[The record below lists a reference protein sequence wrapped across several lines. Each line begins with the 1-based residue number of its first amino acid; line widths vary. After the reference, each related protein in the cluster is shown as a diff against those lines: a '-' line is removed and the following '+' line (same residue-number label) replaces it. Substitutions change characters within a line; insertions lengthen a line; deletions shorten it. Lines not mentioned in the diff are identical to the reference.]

1 MDIFNLI
8 QSNLLTPII
17 LFFLFGIIAARIKSD
32 LKIPEAISEFL
43 PIYLLAAI
51 GLHGGIE
58 MRKTGFEEMLIPMLV
73 AIGLS
78 LLFTLNHYQILK
90 RLGKFNIFDSY
101 ALASTYGAVGAVTFS
116 VGLSFLKNQ
125 GVTSEGYLAAI
136 LAVLE
141 PAAFIMAIFLTNM
154 AVSKQIRSKKQS
166 FSKDDTSDIDIGMKE
181 TKTKLSQVLQ
191 ESITGKAIVIL
202 LGSIVIG
209 YIIGEEGFEPISI
222 VFDELFTGAIVI
234 FMIEMGIIAGQRLED
249 IKKVGI
255 FLTSFAII
263 MPTFNG
269 IIGVLVSTALGLSL
283 GGAVM
288 FGLLLAS
295 ASFIAAPAVLRH
307 AIPQA
312 NPKSLYY
319 ICIGNNIPIQH
330 YCIIANHVY
339 RLNMG
344 SWRRSNRLI
353 QLCYKGVHMKL
364 YNVKLLTITCEI
376 LAQKN
381 VIDILKNHNITGYT
395 SYEVDGNGEKGLRG
409 QGIQA
414 EKNVKV
420 EIIMREEKLSDVIE
434 DISRTLFPDF
444 TIILYVSDVGVVR
457 TEKF

>member
-1 MDIFNLI
+1 MDILQLI
-8 QSNLLTPII
+8 QSNLLTPIV

-78 LLFTLNHYQILK
+78 LLFTLNHYQILR

-125 GVTSEGYLAAI
+125 GVSSEGYLAAI

-141 PAAFIMAIFLTNM
+141 PVAFILAIFLTNM
-154 AVSKQIRSKKQS
+154 AVSKQIRTKKQS
-166 FSKDDTSDIDIGMKE
+166 FSDDEELDIGMKE
-181 TKTKLSQVLQ
+181 TKTKLSQVLK

-255 FLTSFAII
+255 FLTAFSVII
-263 MPTFNG
+263 PTING

-312 NPKSLYY
+312 NPSLYITSALGITFPY
-319 ICIGNNIPIQH
+319 NIIVLLPIMFTVSTWVH
-330 YCIIANHVY
+330 GE
-339 RLNMG
+339 G
-344 SWRRSNRLI
+344 S
-353 QLCYKGVHMKL
+353 
-364 YNVKLLTITCEI
+364 
-376 LAQKN
+376 
-381 VIDILKNHNITGYT
+381 IDLFNYVT
-395 SYEVDGNGEKGLRG
+395 
-409 QGIQA
+409 
-414 EKNVKV
+414 KV
-420 EIIMREEKLSDVIE
+420 FI
-434 DISRTLFPDF
+434 
-444 TIILYVSDVGVVR
+444 
-457 TEKF
+457 

>member
-1 MDIFNLI
+1 MDILELI
-8 QSNLLTPII
+8 QSNLLTPIV

-32 LKIPEAISEFL
+32 LKMPEAISEFL

-58 MRKTGFEEMLIPMLV
+58 MRKTGFEEMLVPMLV

-78 LLFTLNHYQILK
+78 LLFTLNHYQILR

-141 PAAFIMAIFLTNM
+141 PVAFILAIFLTNM
-154 AVSKQIRSKKQS
+154 AVSKQIRTKKQS
-166 FSKDDTSDIDIGMKE
+166 ISDDEELDIGMKQ
-181 TKTKLSQVLQ
+181 TKTTLSQVLK
-191 ESITGKAIVIL
+191 ESLTGKAIVIL

-209 YIIGEEGFEPISI
+209 YIIGKEGFEPISI

-255 FLTSFAII
+255 FLTSFSII
-263 MPTFNG
+263 IPTING

-312 NPKSLYY
+312 NPSLYITSALGITFPY
-319 ICIGNNIPIQH
+319 NIIVLLPI
-330 YCIIANHVY
+330 
-339 RLNMG
+339 M
-344 SWRRSNRLI
+344 
-353 QLCYKGVHMKL
+353 
-364 YNVKLLTITCEI
+364 
-376 LAQKN
+376 
-381 VIDILKNHNITGYT
+381 
-395 SYEVDGNGEKGLRG
+395 
-409 QGIQA
+409 
-414 EKNVKV
+414 
-420 EIIMREEKLSDVIE
+420 
-434 DISRTLFPDF
+434 F
-444 TIILYVSDVGVVR
+444 TISTWVHGEEAIDLFNYVSKV
-457 TEKF
+457 FI

>member
-1 MDIFNLI
+1 MDILQLI
-8 QSNLLTPII
+8 QSNLLTPIV

-32 LKIPEAISEFL
+32 LKMPEAISEFL

-58 MRKTGFEEMLIPMLV
+58 MRKTGFEEMLVPMLV

-78 LLFTLNHYQILK
+78 LLFTLNHYQILR

-141 PAAFIMAIFLTNM
+141 PVAFILAIFLTNM
-154 AVSKQIRSKKQS
+154 AVSKQIRTKKQS
-166 FSKDDTSDIDIGMKE
+166 ISDDEELDIGMKE
-181 TKTKLSQVLQ
+181 TKTKLSQVLK

-255 FLTSFAII
+255 FLTAFSVII
-263 MPTFNG
+263 PTING

-312 NPKSLYY
+312 NPSLYITSALGITFPY
-319 ICIGNNIPIQH
+319 NIIVLLPIMFTVSTWVH
-330 YCIIANHVY
+330 GE
-339 RLNMG
+339 G
-344 SWRRSNRLI
+344 S
-353 QLCYKGVHMKL
+353 
-364 YNVKLLTITCEI
+364 
-376 LAQKN
+376 
-381 VIDILKNHNITGYT
+381 IDLFNY
-395 SYEVDGNGEKGLRG
+395 V
-409 QGIQA
+409 A
-414 EKNVKV
+414 KV
-420 EIIMREEKLSDVIE
+420 FI
-434 DISRTLFPDF
+434 
-444 TIILYVSDVGVVR
+444 
-457 TEKF
+457 

>member
-1 MDIFNLI
+1 MEIFQLI

-58 MRKTGFEEMLIPMLV
+58 MRNTGFENMLVPMLV

-78 LLFTLNHYQILK
+78 LLFTLNHYQILR

-116 VGLSFLKNQ
+116 VGLSFLQNQ
-125 GVTSEGYLAAI
+125 GVTSEGYLAAV

-141 PAAFIMAIFLTNM
+141 PVAFILAIFLTNM
-154 AVSKQIRSKKQS
+154 AVSKQIRQKKGSSSLPQDGA
-166 FSKDDTSDIDIGMKE
+166 FEAEIGMAPE
-181 TKTKLSQVLQ
+181 TKTGLSQVLRD
-191 ESITGKAIVIL
+191 SVTGKAIVIL

-209 YIIGEEGFEPISI
+209 YIIGEHGFEPIKI
-222 VFDELFTGAIVI
+222 VFDEMFTGAIVI
-234 FMIEMGIIAGQRLED
+234 FMIEMGVIAGQRLED

-255 FLTSFAII
+255 FLIAFAIV

-269 IIGVLVSTALGLSL
+269 LVGVLAATLMGLSL

-307 AIPQA
+307 SIPQA
-312 NPKSLYY
+312 KPSLYITSALGITFPY
-319 ICIGNNIPIQH
+319 NII
-330 YCIIANHVY
+330 V
-339 RLNMG
+339 
-344 SWRRSNRLI
+344 
-353 QLCYKGVHMKL
+353 
-364 YNVKLLTITCEI
+364 LLPVMFTVSSF
-376 LAQKN
+376 LH
-381 VIDILKNHNITGYT
+381 D
-395 SYEVDGNGEKGLRG
+395 G
-409 QGIQA
+409 QGSI
-414 EKNVKV
+414 
-420 EIIMREEKLSDVIE
+420 D
-434 DISRTLFPDF
+434 LFRYIAQGF
-444 TIILYVSDVGVVR
+444 V
-457 TEKF
+457 

>member
-1 MDIFNLI
+1 MDILQLI

-58 MRKTGFEEMLIPMLV
+58 MRNTGFENMLIPMLV

-78 LLFTLNHYQILK
+78 LLFTLNHYQILR

-125 GVTSEGYLAAI
+125 GVSSEGYLAAI

-141 PAAFIMAIFLTNM
+141 PVAFILAIFLTNM
-154 AVSKQIRSKKQS
+154 AVSKQIRAKKQS
-166 FSKDDTSDIDIGMKE
+166 VTSDDSSDIDVGLNQ
-181 TKTKLSQVLQ
+181 TKTKLSQVLH

-209 YIIGEEGFEPISI
+209 YIIGESGFDSIRI
-222 VFDELFTGAIVI
+222 VFDEMFTGAIVI
-234 FMIEMGIIAGQRLED
+234 FMIEMGIIAGQRLDD

-255 FLTSFAII
+255 FLTAFAII

-269 IIGVLVSTALGLSL
+269 IVGVLVATVMGLSL

-312 NPKSLYY
+312 KPSLYITSALGITFPY
-319 ICIGNNIPIQH
+319 NIIVTLP
-330 YCIIANHVY
+330 
-339 RLNMG
+339 
-344 SWRRSNRLI
+344 
-353 QLCYKGVHMKL
+353 
-364 YNVKLLTITCEI
+364 LLFALSSILHSGETID
-376 LAQKN
+376 LFN
-381 VIDILKNHNITGYT
+381 FITG
-395 SYEVDGNGEKGLRG
+395 GL
-409 QGIQA
+409 I
-414 EKNVKV
+414 
-420 EIIMREEKLSDVIE
+420 
-434 DISRTLFPDF
+434 
-444 TIILYVSDVGVVR
+444 
-457 TEKF
+457 

>member
-1 MDIFNLI
+1 MEILQLI

-58 MRKTGFEEMLIPMLV
+58 MRNTGFENMLIPMLV

-78 LLFTLNHYQILK
+78 LLFTLNHYQILR

-136 LAVLE
+136 LAILE
-141 PAAFIMAIFLTNM
+141 PVAFIMAIFLTNM
-154 AVSKQIRSKKQS
+154 AVSKQIRAKKKS
-166 FSKDDTSDIDIGMKE
+166 FTDDVTSDLDIGLRE
-181 TKTKLSQVLQ
+181 TKTKLSQVLH
-191 ESITGKAIVIL
+191 ESLTGKAIVIL

-209 YIIGEEGFEPISI
+209 YMIGESGFSSISI
-222 VFDELFTGAIVI
+222 VFDQMFTGAIVI
-234 FMIEMGIIAGQRLED
+234 FMIEMGIIAGQRLD
-249 IKKVGI
+249 DLKKVGI
-255 FLTSFAII
+255 FLIAFAVI

-269 IIGVLVSTALGLSL
+269 IIGVLVATAMGLSL

-312 NPKSLYY
+312 NPSLYITSALGITFPY
-319 ICIGNNIPIQH
+319 NI
-330 YCIIANHVY
+330 
-339 RLNMG
+339 
-344 SWRRSNRLI
+344 
-353 QLCYKGVHMKL
+353 
-364 YNVKLLTITCEI
+364 
-376 LAQKN
+376 
-381 VIDILKNHNITGYT
+381 
-395 SYEVDGNGEKGLRG
+395 
-409 QGIQA
+409 
-414 EKNVKV
+414 
-420 EIIMREEKLSDVIE
+420 
-434 DISRTLFPDF
+434 
-444 TIILYVSDVGVVR
+444 IILLPIMFAISTLVHGDGSIDLFNYITQD
-457 TEKF
+457 

>member
-1 MDIFNLI
+1 MDILQLI

-17 LFFLFGIIAARIKSD
+17 LFFLFGLIAARIKSD

-58 MRKTGFEEMLIPMLV
+58 MRNTGFENMSIPMLV

-78 LLFTLNHYQILK
+78 LLFTLNHYQILR

-125 GVTSEGYLAAI
+125 GVSSEGYLAAV

-141 PAAFIMAIFLTNM
+141 PVAFIMAIFLTNM
-154 AVSKQIRSKKQS
+154 AVSKQIKAKKKS
-166 FSKDDTSDIDIGMKE
+166 FTNDDSSDVDIDVQN
-181 TKTKLSQVLQ
+181 KTKLSQVLH
-191 ESITGKAIVIL
+191 ESVTGKAIVIL
-202 LGSIVIG
+202 LGSIIIG
-209 YIIGEEGFEPISI
+209 YIIGEEGFGSIKI
-222 VFDELFTGAIVI
+222 VFDEMFTGAIVI
-234 FMIEMGIIAGQRLED
+234 FMIEMGIIAGQRLDD

-255 FLTSFAII
+255 FLTAFALI

-269 IIGVLVSTALGLSL
+269 IIGVLVATAMGLSL

-312 NPKSLYY
+312 NPSLYITSALGITFPY
-319 ICIGNNIPIQH
+319 NIIVLLPIMFTISSILHTGEGSIDLFH
-330 YCIIANHVY
+330 Y
-339 RLNMG
+339 
-344 SWRRSNRLI
+344 
-353 QLCYKGVHMKL
+353 
-364 YNVKLLTITCEI
+364 
-376 LAQKN
+376 
-381 VIDILKNHNITGYT
+381 ILKDLI
-395 SYEVDGNGEKGLRG
+395 
-409 QGIQA
+409 
-414 EKNVKV
+414 
-420 EIIMREEKLSDVIE
+420 
-434 DISRTLFPDF
+434 
-444 TIILYVSDVGVVR
+444 
-457 TEKF
+457 

>member
-1 MDIFNLI
+1 MEILQLI

-58 MRKTGFEEMLIPMLV
+58 MRNTGFENMLIPMLA

-78 LLFTLNHYQILK
+78 LLFTLNHYQILR

-125 GVTSEGYLAAI
+125 GVSSEGYLAAI

-141 PAAFIMAIFLTNM
+141 PVAFILAIFLTNM
-154 AVSKQIRSKKQS
+154 AVSKQIRAKKQS
-166 FSKDDTSDIDIGMKE
+166 ATGDASSDIDVGLNQ
-181 TKTKLSQVLQ
+181 TKTKLSQVLH

-209 YIIGEEGFEPISI
+209 YIIGESGFDSIRI
-222 VFDELFTGAIVI
+222 VFDEMFTGAIVI
-234 FMIEMGIIAGQRLED
+234 FMIEMGIIAGQRLDD

-255 FLTSFAII
+255 FLIAFAII

-269 IIGVLVSTALGLSL
+269 IIGVLVATAMGLSL

-312 NPKSLYY
+312 KPSLYITSALGITFPY
-319 ICIGNNIPIQH
+319 NIIVLLPI
-330 YCIIANHVY
+330 
-339 RLNMG
+339 M
-344 SWRRSNRLI
+344 
-353 QLCYKGVHMKL
+353 
-364 YNVKLLTITCEI
+364 
-376 LAQKN
+376 
-381 VIDILKNHNITGYT
+381 
-395 SYEVDGNGEKGLRG
+395 
-409 QGIQA
+409 
-414 EKNVKV
+414 
-420 EIIMREEKLSDVIE
+420 
-434 DISRTLFPDF
+434 F
-444 TIILYVSDVGVVR
+444 TISTLVHSEGTIDLFNYVLNGLI
-457 TEKF
+457 

>member
-1 MDIFNLI
+1 MDILELI
-8 QSNLLTPII
+8 QSNLLTPIV

-32 LKIPEAISEFL
+32 LKMPEAISEFL

-58 MRKTGFEEMLIPMLV
+58 MRKTGFEEMLVPMLV

-78 LLFTLNHYQILK
+78 LLFTLNHYQILR

-141 PAAFIMAIFLTNM
+141 PVAFILAIFLTNM
-154 AVSKQIRSKKQS
+154 AVSKQIRTKKQS
-166 FSKDDTSDIDIGMKE
+166 ISDDEELDIGMKQ
-181 TKTKLSQVLQ
+181 TKTKLSQVLK

-209 YIIGEEGFEPISI
+209 YIIGKEGFEPISI
-222 VFDELFTGAIVI
+222 IFDELFTGAIVI

-255 FLTSFAII
+255 F
-263 MPTFNG
+263 
-269 IIGVLVSTALGLSL
+269 GVLVSTALGLSL

-312 NPKSLYY
+312 NPSLYITSALGITFPY
-319 ICIGNNIPIQH
+319 NIIVLLPI
-330 YCIIANHVY
+330 
-339 RLNMG
+339 M
-344 SWRRSNRLI
+344 
-353 QLCYKGVHMKL
+353 
-364 YNVKLLTITCEI
+364 
-376 LAQKN
+376 
-381 VIDILKNHNITGYT
+381 
-395 SYEVDGNGEKGLRG
+395 
-409 QGIQA
+409 
-414 EKNVKV
+414 
-420 EIIMREEKLSDVIE
+420 
-434 DISRTLFPDF
+434 F
-444 TIILYVSDVGVVR
+444 TISTWVHGEEAIDLFNYVAKV
-457 TEKF
+457 FI

>member
-1 MDIFNLI
+1 MDILQLI

-58 MRKTGFEEMLIPMLV
+58 MRNTGFENMLIPMLV

-78 LLFTLNHYQILK
+78 LLFTLNHYQILR

-125 GVTSEGYLAAI
+125 GVSSEGYLAAI

-141 PAAFIMAIFLTNM
+141 PVAFILAIFLTNM
-154 AVSKQIRSKKQS
+154 AVAKQIRAKKQS
-166 FSKDDTSDIDIGMKE
+166 FTTDDTSDIDVGLQG
-181 TKTKLSQVLQ
+181 TKTKLSQVLH
-191 ESITGKAIVIL
+191 ESVTGKAIVIL

-209 YIIGEEGFEPISI
+209 YIIGEDGFSSIQI
-222 VFDELFTGAIVI
+222 VFDEMFTGAIVI
-234 FMIEMGIIAGQRLED
+234 FMIEMGIIAGQRLGD
-249 IKKVGI
+249 IKKVGV
-255 FLTSFAII
+255 FLIAFSII

-269 IIGVLVSTALGLSL
+269 IIGVLVATVMGLSL

-312 NPKSLYY
+312 NPSLYITSALGITFPY
-319 ICIGNNIPIQH
+319 NIIVLLPIMFAVSTLVH
-330 YCIIANHVY
+330 GD
-339 RLNMG
+339 G
-344 SWRRSNRLI
+344 S
-353 QLCYKGVHMKL
+353 
-364 YNVKLLTITCEI
+364 
-376 LAQKN
+376 
-381 VIDILKNHNITGYT
+381 ID
-395 SYEVDGNGEKGLRG
+395 
-409 QGIQA
+409 
-414 EKNVKV
+414 
-420 EIIMREEKLSDVIE
+420 
-434 DISRTLFPDF
+434 LFN
-444 TIILYVSDVGVVR
+444 YVSDGL
-457 TEKF
+457 T

>member
-1 MDIFNLI
+1 MDILELI
-8 QSNLLTPII
+8 QSNLLTPIV

-32 LKIPEAISEFL
+32 LKMPEAISEFL

-78 LLFTLNHYQILK
+78 LLFTLNHYQILR

-125 GVTSEGYLAAI
+125 GVSSERYLAAI

-141 PAAFIMAIFLTNM
+141 PVAFILAIFLTNM
-154 AVSKQIRSKKQS
+154 AVSKQIRTKKQS
-166 FSKDDTSDIDIGMKE
+166 ISDDEELDIGMKQ
-181 TKTKLSQVLQ
+181 TKTKLSQVLK

-209 YIIGEEGFEPISI
+209 YIIGKEGFEPISI

-255 FLTSFAII
+255 FLTAFSVII
-263 MPTFNG
+263 PTING

-312 NPKSLYY
+312 NPSLYITSALGITFPY
-319 ICIGNNIPIQH
+319 NIIVLLPI
-330 YCIIANHVY
+330 
-339 RLNMG
+339 M
-344 SWRRSNRLI
+344 
-353 QLCYKGVHMKL
+353 
-364 YNVKLLTITCEI
+364 
-376 LAQKN
+376 
-381 VIDILKNHNITGYT
+381 
-395 SYEVDGNGEKGLRG
+395 
-409 QGIQA
+409 
-414 EKNVKV
+414 
-420 EIIMREEKLSDVIE
+420 
-434 DISRTLFPDF
+434 F
-444 TIILYVSDVGVVR
+444 TISTWVHGEEAIDLFNYVAKVFV
-457 TEKF
+457 

>member
-1 MDIFNLI
+1 MDILQLI
-8 QSNLLTPII
+8 QSNLLTPIV

-32 LKIPEAISEFL
+32 LKMPEAISEFL

-58 MRKTGFEEMLIPMLV
+58 MRKTGFEEMLVPMLV

-78 LLFTLNHYQILK
+78 LLFTLNHYQILR

-141 PAAFIMAIFLTNM
+141 PVAFILAIFLTNM
-154 AVSKQIRSKKQS
+154 AVSKQIRTKKQS
-166 FSKDDTSDIDIGMKE
+166 ISDDEELDIGMKE
-181 TKTKLSQVLQ
+181 TKTKLSQVLK

-255 FLTSFAII
+255 FLTAFSVII
-263 MPTFNG
+263 PTING

-295 ASFIAAPAVLRH
+295 ASFIASPAVLRH

-312 NPKSLYY
+312 NPSLYITSALGITFPY
-319 ICIGNNIPIQH
+319 NIIVLLPIMFTVSTWVH
-330 YCIIANHVY
+330 GE
-339 RLNMG
+339 G
-344 SWRRSNRLI
+344 S
-353 QLCYKGVHMKL
+353 
-364 YNVKLLTITCEI
+364 
-376 LAQKN
+376 
-381 VIDILKNHNITGYT
+381 IDLFNYVT
-395 SYEVDGNGEKGLRG
+395 
-409 QGIQA
+409 
-414 EKNVKV
+414 KV
-420 EIIMREEKLSDVIE
+420 FI
-434 DISRTLFPDF
+434 
-444 TIILYVSDVGVVR
+444 
-457 TEKF
+457 

>member
-1 MDIFNLI
+1 MEILQLI

-58 MRKTGFEEMLIPMLV
+58 MRNTGFENMLIPMLV

-78 LLFTLNHYQILK
+78 LLITLNHYQILR

-141 PAAFIMAIFLTNM
+141 PVAFIMAIFLTNM
-154 AVSKQIRSKKQS
+154 AVSKQIRQKKKS
-166 FSKDDTSDIDIGMKE
+166 FTNDDTSDLNMGIQE
-181 TKTKLSQVLQ
+181 TKTKLSQVLH
-191 ESITGKAIVIL
+191 ESVTGKAIVIL

-209 YIIGEEGFEPISI
+209 YIIGESGFDSIKI
-222 VFDELFTGAIVI
+222 VFDEMFTGAIVI
-234 FMIEMGIIAGQRLED
+234 FMIEMGIIAGQRLGD

-255 FLTSFAII
+255 FLMAFAVI

-269 IIGVLVSTALGLSL
+269 IVGVLVATIMGLSL
-283 GGAVM
+283 GGSVM

-312 NPKSLYY
+312 NPSLYITSALGITFPYNIIVLLPIMFAVSTLVHGDGSIDLFNY
-319 ICIGNNIPIQH
+319 ITKDWI
-330 YCIIANHVY
+330 
-339 RLNMG
+339 
-344 SWRRSNRLI
+344 
-353 QLCYKGVHMKL
+353 
-364 YNVKLLTITCEI
+364 
-376 LAQKN
+376 
-381 VIDILKNHNITGYT
+381 
-395 SYEVDGNGEKGLRG
+395 
-409 QGIQA
+409 
-414 EKNVKV
+414 
-420 EIIMREEKLSDVIE
+420 
-434 DISRTLFPDF
+434 
-444 TIILYVSDVGVVR
+444 
-457 TEKF
+457 

>member
-1 MDIFNLI
+1 MEILQLI

-58 MRKTGFEEMLIPMLV
+58 MRNTGFENMLIPMLA

-78 LLFTLNHYQILK
+78 LLFTLNHYQILR

-125 GVTSEGYLAAI
+125 GVSSEGYLAAV

-141 PAAFIMAIFLTNM
+141 PVAFILAIFLTNM
-154 AVSKQIRSKKQS
+154 AISKQIRAKKQS
-166 FSKDDTSDIDIGMKE
+166 ATGDASSDIDVGLKQ
-181 TKTKLSQVLQ
+181 TKTKLSQVLH

-209 YIIGEEGFEPISI
+209 YIIGESGFDSIRI
-222 VFDELFTGAIVI
+222 VFDEMFTGAIVI
-234 FMIEMGIIAGQRLED
+234 FMIEMGIIAGQRLDD

-255 FLTSFAII
+255 FLIAFAII

-269 IIGVLVSTALGLSL
+269 IIGVLVATVMGLSL

-312 NPKSLYY
+312 KPSLYITSALGITFPY
-319 ICIGNNIPIQH
+319 NIIVLLPI
-330 YCIIANHVY
+330 
-339 RLNMG
+339 M
-344 SWRRSNRLI
+344 
-353 QLCYKGVHMKL
+353 
-364 YNVKLLTITCEI
+364 
-376 LAQKN
+376 
-381 VIDILKNHNITGYT
+381 
-395 SYEVDGNGEKGLRG
+395 
-409 QGIQA
+409 
-414 EKNVKV
+414 
-420 EIIMREEKLSDVIE
+420 
-434 DISRTLFPDF
+434 F
-444 TIILYVSDVGVVR
+444 TISTLVHSEGTIDLFNYVLNGLI
-457 TEKF
+457 

>member
-1 MDIFNLI
+1 MDILQLI

-58 MRKTGFEEMLIPMLV
+58 MRNTGFENMLIPMLV

-78 LLFTLNHYQILK
+78 LLFTLNHYQILR

-125 GVTSEGYLAAI
+125 GVSSEGYLAAI
-136 LAVLE
+136 LAILE
-141 PAAFIMAIFLTNM
+141 PVAFILAIFLTNM
-154 AVSKQIRSKKQS
+154 AVSKQIRTKKQT
-166 FSKDDTSDIDIGMKE
+166 FADDDTSNVDLGIQE
-181 TKTKLSQVLQ
+181 NKTKLSQVLH

-209 YIIGEEGFEPISI
+209 YIIGEDGFASI
-222 VFDELFTGAIVI
+222 RVVFDEMFTGAIVI
-234 FMIEMGIIAGQRLED
+234 FMIEMGIIAGQRLDD

-255 FLTSFAII
+255 FLTAFAII

-269 IIGVLVSTALGLSL
+269 IIGVLVATGLGLSL

-312 NPKSLYY
+312 KPSLYITSALGITFPYNIIVLLPIMFTVSSIVHNLDGSIDLFNY
-319 ICIGNNIPIQH
+319 IIP
-330 YCIIANHVY
+330 N
-339 RLNMG
+339 
-344 SWRRSNRLI
+344 W
-353 QLCYKGVHMKL
+353 
-364 YNVKLLTITCEI
+364 T
-376 LAQKN
+376 
-381 VIDILKNHNITGYT
+381 
-395 SYEVDGNGEKGLRG
+395 
-409 QGIQA
+409 
-414 EKNVKV
+414 
-420 EIIMREEKLSDVIE
+420 
-434 DISRTLFPDF
+434 
-444 TIILYVSDVGVVR
+444 
-457 TEKF
+457 

>member
-1 MDIFNLI
+1 MDILELI
-8 QSNLLTPII
+8 QSNLLTPIV

-32 LKIPEAISEFL
+32 LKMPEAISEFL

-58 MRKTGFEEMLIPMLV
+58 MRKTGFEEMLIPMVV

-78 LLFTLNHYQILK
+78 LLFTLNHYQILR

-125 GVTSEGYLAAI
+125 GVSSEGYLAAI

-141 PAAFIMAIFLTNM
+141 PVAFILAIFLTNM

-166 FSKDDTSDIDIGMKE
+166 ISDDEELDIGMKQ
-181 TKTKLSQVLQ
+181 TSTKLSQVLK

-209 YIIGEEGFEPISI
+209 YIIGKEGFEPISI

-255 FLTSFAII
+255 FLTAFSVII
-263 MPTFNG
+263 PTING

-312 NPKSLYY
+312 NPSLYITSALGITFPY
-319 ICIGNNIPIQH
+319 NIIVLLPI
-330 YCIIANHVY
+330 
-339 RLNMG
+339 M
-344 SWRRSNRLI
+344 
-353 QLCYKGVHMKL
+353 
-364 YNVKLLTITCEI
+364 
-376 LAQKN
+376 
-381 VIDILKNHNITGYT
+381 
-395 SYEVDGNGEKGLRG
+395 
-409 QGIQA
+409 
-414 EKNVKV
+414 
-420 EIIMREEKLSDVIE
+420 
-434 DISRTLFPDF
+434 F
-444 TIILYVSDVGVVR
+444 TISTWVHGEEAIDLFNYVTKVFV
-457 TEKF
+457 

>member
-1 MDIFNLI
+1 MDILQLI

-58 MRKTGFEEMLIPMLV
+58 MRNTGFENMLV
-73 AIGLS
+73 PMFVAIALS
-78 LLFTLNHYQILK
+78 LLFTLNHYQILR

-125 GVTSEGYLAAI
+125 GVSSEGYLAAI
-136 LAVLE
+136 LAILE
-141 PAAFIMAIFLTNM
+141 PVAFILAIFLTNM
-154 AVSKQIRSKKQS
+154 AVSKQIRVKKQS
-166 FSKDDTSDIDIGMKE
+166 FSNLDDSDIDVGLHENKI
-181 TKTKLSQVLQ
+181 KLSQVLH

-209 YIIGEEGFEPISI
+209 YIIGEEGFASIEI
-222 VFDELFTGAIVI
+222 VFDEMFTGAIVI
-234 FMIEMGIIAGQRLED
+234 FMIEMGIIAGQRLDD

-269 IIGVLVSTALGLSL
+269 IIGVLVATALGLSL

-295 ASFIAAPAVLRH
+295 ASFIAAPAVLRY

-312 NPKSLYY
+312 KPSLYITSALGITFPYNIIVLLPIMFIVSSIVHDVEGSIDLFHY
-319 ICIGNNIPIQH
+319 IQNIWI
-330 YCIIANHVY
+330 
-339 RLNMG
+339 
-344 SWRRSNRLI
+344 
-353 QLCYKGVHMKL
+353 
-364 YNVKLLTITCEI
+364 
-376 LAQKN
+376 
-381 VIDILKNHNITGYT
+381 
-395 SYEVDGNGEKGLRG
+395 
-409 QGIQA
+409 
-414 EKNVKV
+414 
-420 EIIMREEKLSDVIE
+420 
-434 DISRTLFPDF
+434 
-444 TIILYVSDVGVVR
+444 
-457 TEKF
+457 